1 MVRLPKFGRY
11 PGRVYLI
18 PMRGLFNTR
27 PGFPDGVF
35 GPVIRPFSCPIRKSS
50 FTVVLIPQR
59 GHHMSESLAVGHAA
73 ARPAPCPAGI
83 AALDPRRK
91 LQLALG
97 VIWVL
102 DGILQFQPS
111 MFTKSF
117 PDMLAASAHGNPGVV
132 AGPITW
138 SANLIDHHVVVLNAI
153 FATIQLALG
162 LGIAWR
168 PTLRLALA
176 ASVAWSLAVWWLGE
190 GFGGILAGTASPVN
204 GAPGPVIL
212 YAILAVLLWPAD
224 RDPGAPSV
232 AERVIG
238 RRPAQAV
245 WLVLWGSLAA
255 FALLPAS
262 RAPGAISDMLTD
274 GADGAPAWL
283 AWIDT
288 HAASALSHHGL
299 AASIVLA
306 VLLAVVLAAAVW
318 LAQGMG
324 ELFTGMATDPES
336 GPLLALLALA
346 FWPTVTR
353 KEA

>member
-1 MVRLPKFGRY
+1 
-11 PGRVYLI
+11 
-18 PMRGLFNTR
+18 
-27 PGFPDGVF
+27 
-35 GPVIRPFSCPIRKSS
+35 
-50 FTVVLIPQR
+50 
-59 GHHMSESLAVGHAA
+59 MSESLAVGHAA
-73 ARPAPCPAGI
+73 ARPAPGRAATADAVTAGI

-102 DGILQFQPS
+102 DGILQYQPS

-117 PDMLAASAHGNPGVV
+117 PDMLAESAHGNPAVI
-132 AGPITW
+132 ATPITW
-138 SANLIDHHVVVLNAI
+138 SANLIDHHVVVLNTL

-224 RDPGAPSV
+224 RDPGAPFV
-232 AERVIG
+232 AARVIG

-262 RAPGAISDMLTD
+262 RAPGAISDMLSD
-274 GADGAPAWL
+274 GASGAPAWL

-288 HAASALSHHGL
+288 HAASALNHHGL

-306 VLLAVVLAAAVW
+306 SLLTLVAVAVYLPAPALRAAVVLAVVLAAALW

-346 FWPTVTR
+346 FWPALARPAVAM
-353 KEA
+353 KEV

>member
-102 DGILQFQPS
+102 DGILQYQPS

-117 PDMLAASAHGNPGVV
+117 PDM
-132 AGPITW
+132 
-138 SANLIDHHVVVLNAI
+138 
-153 FATIQLALG
+153 
-162 LGIAWR
+162 
-168 PTLRLALA
+168 
-176 ASVAWSLAVWWLGE
+176 
-190 GFGGILAGTASPVN
+190 LAGTASPVN

-232 AERVIG
+232 AERFIG
-238 RRPAQAV
+238 RRPARAV

-262 RAPGAISDMLTD
+262 RAPGAISHALSD

-288 HAASALSHHGL
+288 HAASALNHHGL

-306 VLLAVVLAAAVW
+306 VLLALVAVAVCRAGRLAASRRWRRPTELDTDGAHVVMGV
-318 LAQGMG
+318 AMAGM
-324 ELFTGMATDPES
+324 LVS
-336 GPLLALLALA
+336 GLRTQPSVIWEVVFAAA
-346 FWPTVTR
+346 AAWFG
-353 KEA
+353 

>member
-1 MVRLPKFGRY
+1 MVFYRRISSAKGAPHEREPRGR
-11 PGRVYLI
+11 PRGR
-18 PMRGLFNTR
+18 P
-27 PGFPDGVF
+27 
-35 GPVIRPFSCPIRKSS
+35 
-50 FTVVLIPQR
+50 
-59 GHHMSESLAVGHAA
+59 
-73 ARPAPCPAGI
+73 ARPARRRPWPDDAVGT

-102 DGILQFQPS
+102 DGILQYQPS

-117 PDMLAASAHGNPGVV
+117 PDMLAESAHGNPAVV
-132 AGPITW
+132 ASPITW

-168 PTLRLALA
+168 PTVRLALA
-176 ASVAWSLAVWWLGE
+176 ASIAWSLAVWWLGE

-232 AERVIG
+232 AARVIG

-262 RAPGAISDMLTD
+262 RAPGAISDMLSD

-288 HAASALSHHGL
+288 HAASALNHHGL

-306 VLLAVVLAAAVW
+306 ILLALVAVAVYLPAPALRAAIVLAVVLAAALW

-346 FWPTVTR
+346 FWPAPARPAVAM

>member
-1 MVRLPKFGRY
+1 
-11 PGRVYLI
+11 
-18 PMRGLFNTR
+18 
-27 PGFPDGVF
+27 
-35 GPVIRPFSCPIRKSS
+35 
-50 FTVVLIPQR
+50 
-59 GHHMSESLAVGHAA
+59 MSEGLAVGRAQTVGRAGDTAGDAA
-73 ARPAPCPAGI
+73 GV
-83 AALDPRRK
+83 AALDARRK

-117 PDMLAASAHGNPGVV
+117 PDMLAESAHGNPGVV

-138 SANLIDHHVVVLNAI
+138 SASLIDHHVVVLNAI
-153 FATIQLALG
+153 FATTQLALG

-168 PTLRLALA
+168 PTLKLALA

-224 RDPGAPSV
+224 RDPGAPFV
-232 AERVIG
+232 AGRATG

-245 WLVLWGSLAA
+245 WLVVWGSLAA

-288 HAASALSHHGL
+288 HAASALNHHGL

-306 VLLAVVLAAAVW
+306 VLLALVAVAVYLPAPALRAAIVLAVVLAAAVW

-346 FWPTVTR
+346 FWPAVPTPAVTR

>member
-1 MVRLPKFGRY
+1 
-11 PGRVYLI
+11 
-18 PMRGLFNTR
+18 
-27 PGFPDGVF
+27 
-35 GPVIRPFSCPIRKSS
+35 
-50 FTVVLIPQR
+50 
-59 GHHMSESLAVGHAA
+59 MSESLAVGRAQT
-73 ARPAPCPAGI
+73 RPAGRAGDAADI
-83 AALDPRRK
+83 ATLDTRRK

-102 DGILQFQPS
+102 DGILQYQPS

-117 PDMLAASAHGNPGVV
+117 PDMLAESAHGNPGVV

-138 SANLIDHHVVVLNAI
+138 SASLIDHHVVVLNAI

-176 ASVAWSLAVWWLGE
+176 ASVAWSLSVWWLGE
-190 GFGGILAGTASPVN
+190 GLGGILAGTASPVN

-232 AERVIG
+232 AG
-238 RRPAQAV
+238 RATGYRPAQAV

-274 GADGAPAWL
+274 GADGAPVWL

-288 HAASALSHHGL
+288 HAASALNHHGL

-306 VLLAVVLAAAVW
+306 VLLALVAVAVYLPAPALRAAIVLAVVLAATLW

-346 FWPTVTR
+346 FWPAVPTPAVPV